1 MMLKDLNQN
10 CIKKYLIYQDLHKFH
25 TRLSLSEKKKRKR
38 AERQEK
44 RRKSLEV
51 ETETSTDDVAAMIT
65 TDRNVAEDGNNAE
78 ITHNGHIDS
87 VIEITDDKDDNSQ
100 HASREDALSN
110 KTGPIQPN
118 KRLTVDLVNCIDNT
132 NLNSKTDFN
141 NKGKTSL
148 NNQTASK
155 NDSDFGRQRAKSGG
169 STFSAIQRHN
179 ETSPDS
185 RHRRRTGDTAAGA
198 KTPVSGQRR
207 QRFISSEEAHFAMV
221 TRSPP
226 VACCSGINTVTGKI
240 Q

>member
-25 TRLSLSEKKKRKR
+25 TRLSLSDKKKRKR

-87 VIEITDDKDDNSQ
+87 VIEITDDKDENSQ

-132 NLNSKTDFN
+132 NVN
-141 NKGKTSL
+141 NKGKTSP
-148 NNQTASK
+148 K
-155 NDSDFGRQRAKSGG
+155 NKTVSEKENDADFGRQRAKSGG

-185 RHRRRTGDTAAGA
+185 RHRRRTGDTVAGA